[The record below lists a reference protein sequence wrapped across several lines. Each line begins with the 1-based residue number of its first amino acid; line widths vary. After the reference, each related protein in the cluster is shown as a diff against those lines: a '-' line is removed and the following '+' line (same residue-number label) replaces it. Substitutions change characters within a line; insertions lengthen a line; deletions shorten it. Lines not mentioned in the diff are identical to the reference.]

1 MSRVITTPPPG
12 GLRPDGM
19 LPGGWWHDD
28 PQASGRIICDL
39 CPRAC
44 SLKAGDRGFCF
55 VRQNLAGE
63 MVLTTYGRSTG
74 FCIDPIEKKPLN
86 HFYPGTSVLSFGT
99 AGCNLGCKF
108 CQNWDISKSREI
120 ERLSEL
126 ATPEAI
132 AAAARAHGCR
142 SVAFTYNDPVIWAEY
157 AIETARACHAAGVK
171 TVAVTAGYITP
182 DARGPFYEVMD
193 AANVDLKGFT
203 EEFYHHITYSH
214 LQPVLDTLE
223 WLKKETD
230 VWFEITNLV
239 IPQANDSMDDIR
251 RMCAWILERCGD
263 GVPLHFTA
271 FHPDFRMLD
280 RPATPHETLLE
291 AYDVARGEGLK
302 LVYVGN
308 VNDVRHQST
317 YCPHCGKLVI
327 ERDWYA
333 LGAYHLREDRC
344 MHCGGSVPGRFDD
357 RPGTWGRRRQP
368 VAIARYAQ
376 EPQVVPL
383 NLPSA
388 AMKPTT
394 ATPPARAPAPEAAPP
409 RLDEQQERGILSAA
423 AELVVAALQGRA
435 PKLDDP
441 TLAGTADAP
450 VLGAYVTLKRQ
461 GHLRACCGTL
471 GQSKRLIEALHQ
483 AAVTTATEDHR
494 LPPISHTELPYL
506 DLSVNLLHG
515 LVRVTARGRERIR
528 AVTIGRH
535 GLRIHR
541 GEAGGLLLPVV
552 AVENDW
558 DAETFLRRV
567 CRKAGLPTTAWEEDD
582 THLFTFESNEFG
594 APFDARV
601 LGGACAP
608 SSLFP
613 AAALQQLA
621 GHARANVMALIQGL
635 TPNYYLYGLSDGNV
649 AGLALTIE
657 TPGLAEPLHFTQLSL
672 RPGVPLQATLFRLC
686 ETAAQVLGRSGAA
699 WGAAR
704 VGVTVLSDPAM
715 HGPLAAP
722 DLRGVDPA
730 RRALLLFENERSAW
744 VYSPARSAEHLH
756 ALLSDQLDVV
766 NPEAAGVFS
775 VTADSTEREI
785 IFRASPRA
793 VAVSGARPPA
803 VAGTFYPGDPAA
815 LATMVE
821 GLLGASERRPEPWA
835 AAMVPHAGLKYSG
848 ALAAAVF
855 NRLEIPDLVVVI
867 GPKHT
872 RQGVNWAIAPH
883 ETWSIPGGS
892 VRSDLAFARAL
903 ASAIPGLE
911 LDAGAHQQEHAIE
924 VELPLLARLAP
935 HARVVGIALGTASWE
950 RCRQFAT
957 GLAEVLRRLPARP
970 LLVISSDM
978 NHFATDREN
987 RRLDAL
993 ALEAMDRL
1001 DPQRLLDTVTEHN
1014 ISMCGVV
1021 PAVIV
1026 MEALRQLGG
1035 LCVCERVG
1043 YATSADVTGD
1053 TSRVVGYAGVLLR

>member
-1 MSRVITTPPPG
+1 MSRVVTTPPTS
-12 GLRPDGM
+12 GLRPDGT

-28 PQASGRIICDL
+28 PQHSERIVCDL

-55 VRQNLAGE
+55 VRQNVGGE

-108 CQNWDISKSREI
+108 CQNWDISKSREVA
-120 ERLSEL
+120 RLSEL

-132 AAAARAHGCR
+132 AAAAREHGCG

-182 DARGPFYEVMD
+182 EARGPFYEVMD

-203 EEFYHHITYSH
+203 EEFYRHITYSH

-230 VWFEITNLV
+230 VWFEITNLI
-239 IPQANDSMDDIR
+239 IPQANDAMDDIR
-251 RMCAWILERCGD
+251 RMCQWILERCGD

-280 RPATPHETLLE
+280 RPATPHETLLQ

-302 LVYVGN
+302 FVYVGN

-317 YCPHCGKLVI
+317 YCPHCGELVI

-333 LGAYHLREDRC
+333 LGAYHLRGDRC
-344 MHCGGSVPGRFDD
+344 GYCGGSVRGRFDN

-368 VAIARYAQ
+368 VAIAQYAR

-388 AMKPTT
+388 AMPTSQS
-394 ATPPARAPAPEAAPP
+394 APPSSAPEATAVTLSDDQ
-409 RLDEQQERGILSAA
+409 RRAVLSAA
-423 AELVVAALQGRA
+423 AELIVATLQGRA
-435 PKLDDP
+435 VRLDDP
-441 TLAGTADAP
+441 TLAGTSELP

-471 GQSKRLIEALHQ
+471 GQTRRLIEVLHQ
-483 AAVTTATEDHR
+483 AAVATATEDHR
-494 LPPISHTELPYL
+494 LPPISLTELPYL
-506 DLSVNLLHG
+506 DLSVNLLYG
-515 LVRVTARGRERIR
+515 LRPVTARGRDRI
-528 AVTIGRH
+528 AEVEVGRH

-541 GEAGGLLLPVV
+541 GNAGGLLLPAVP
-552 AVENDW
+552 VENGW
-558 DAETFLRRV
+558 DSETFLRRV
-567 CRKAGLPTTAWEEDD
+567 CRKAELPTTAWEEND
-582 THLFTFESNEFG
+582 TLLFTFETHEFS
-594 APFDARV
+594 APFDASV
-601 LGGACAP
+601 LGEPGTP
-608 SSLFP
+608 SPLFP

-621 GHARANVMALIQGL
+621 AHARGNILALIQGM

-649 AGLALTIE
+649 AGLALTLE
-657 TPGLAEPLHFTQLSL
+657 APGLAGPLHFTHLSL

-686 ETAAQVLGRSGAA
+686 ETAAQALGRSGAA

-704 VGVTVLSDPAM
+704 VGMTVFSDPAM
-715 HGPLAAP
+715 HGPSGTP
-722 DLRGVDPA
+722 DLRGLDPA
-730 RRALLLFENERSAW
+730 RRALLLLENEKSAW
-744 VYSPARSAEHLH
+744 VYSPSRLADDLH
-756 ALLSDQLDVV
+756 ALLKDQFDVA
-766 NPEAAGVFS
+766 NPESAGLFS
-775 VTADSTEREI
+775 LATDSTEAEI
-785 IFRASPRA
+785 VFRAAPRA
-793 VAVSGARPPA
+793 MVVGGERPTA
-803 VAGTFYPGDPAA
+803 VAGTFYPADPSE
-815 LATMVE
+815 LATVVD
-821 GLLGASERRPEPWA
+821 GLLAASERRPETWP

-855 NRLEIPDLVVVI
+855 NRLEVPELVIVI

-872 RQGVNWAIAPH
+872 RQGVNWAVAPQ
-883 ETWSIPGGS
+883 ETWSIPGAS
-892 VRSDLAFARAL
+892 LPSDPALARAL
-903 ASAIPGLE
+903 VEAIPGLQ
-911 LDAGAHQQEHAIE
+911 LDALAHQHEHAIE
-924 VELPLLARLAP
+924 IELPFLARLAP
-935 HARVVGIALGTASWE
+935 QTRVVGIALGAATLE

-957 GLAEVLRRLPARP
+957 GLADVLRGLPTRP
-970 LLVISSDM
+970 LLLISSDM
-978 NHFATDREN
+978 NHFATDHEN

-993 ALEAMDRL
+993 ALGAMERL
-1001 DPQRLLDTVTEHN
+1001 DPAHLLETVTEHH
-1014 ISMCGVV
+1014 ISMCGFV

-1026 MEALRQLGG
+1026 METLRLLGG
-1035 LCVCERVG
+1035 LTACERVG